1 MPPVPPPPSSPP
13 PLAWPAP
20 GAVVLF
26 DGECG
31 LCQRIVRMLLRLD
44 SAGRLS
50 FAPLQSAPAQYF
62 LRRHGLPTRDCD
74 SLVFVP
80 AWSSTATVAYQV
92 RTDGICAALAQL
104 ERPWRF
110 LAAMRFLPRPVRD
123 GVYRLVA
130 RFRYALF
137 GRARPTPLPNPDWA
151 RRFLAR

>member
-1 MPPVPPPPSSPP
+1 MPPASSPPSSLP
-13 PLAWPAP
+13 PLPRPAP

-31 LCQRIVRMLLRLD
+31 LCQRIVRLLLRLD
-44 SAGRLS
+44 STGRLS
-50 FAPLQSAPAQYF
+50 FAPLQSAPAQDF
-62 LRRHGLPTRDCD
+62 LRRHGLPTRDFD

-104 ERPWRF
+104 EHPWRL
-110 LAAMRFLPRPVRD
+110 LAAAHFLPRPLRD
-123 GVYRLVA
+123 GAYRLVA
-130 RFRYALF
+130 RSRHALF
-137 GRARPTPLPNPDWA
+137 GRARPAPLTNPDWA